1 MLSPMRIPRIYYPEQ
16 LACGNTVTLDENASR
31 HLLRVLRLAP
41 GATVIVFNGRGG
53 EYEARLD
60 EIGNKLA
67 AVTMERYI
75 DCARESP
82 LHITLAQGIARG
94 ERMDYTLQKAVELGV
109 ARIVPLFTDRCEV
122 RLSGER
128 IHRRVDHWR
137 ALMINACEQCGR
149 TIIPDIVTPLPLTDW
164 IGGLTS
170 SQDFTTSP
178 SAHARYKL
186 VLDPRAAQSLSDLK
200 APHADKGILVLA
212 GPEGGLSDAEI
223 TRAEQAGFIR
233 LRLGPR
239 ILRTETAPLAVLA
252 ALQSLWGDLG

>member
-1 MLSPMRIPRIYYPEQ
+1 MRIPRIYYPEH
-16 LACGNTVTLDENASR
+16 LTCGNTVTLDENASR

-82 LHITLAQGIARG
+82 LHIILAQGIARG

-128 IHRRVDHWR
+128 LHRRLDHWR

-149 TIIPDIVTPLPLTDW
+149 TIIPDIDTPLPLMNW
-164 IGGLTS
+164 IGDLTS
-170 SQDFTTSP
+170 SQDVTTSP
-178 SAHARYKL
+178 SAPYKL
-186 VLDPRAAQSLSDLK
+186 VLDPRAAQSLSDIE
-200 APHADKGILVLA
+200 APHADNGILVLT
-212 GPEGGLSDAEI
+212 GPEGGLSDTEI
-223 TRAEQAGFIR
+223 TRAEQSGFIR

-239 ILRTETAPLAVLA
+239 ILRTETAPVAVLA
-252 ALQSLWGDLG
+252 ALQSLWGDLS